1 MNKMTNEHW
10 PAVIIINGRPYQL
23 MKLERKGVNDPCSMC
38 DLRQQCEPSDQYFN
52 LMMLC
57 KSDDRDDGW
66 YFEEDW
72 TIVSKQIIE
81 FVEVPMDRQLE
92 LDIEKVVKQET
103 HKELEG

>member
-1 MNKMTNEHW
+1 MNKDTEAYW
-10 PAVIIINGRPYQL
+10 PTVIVMEGRPYQL
-23 MKLERKGVNDPCSMC
+23 VKLERKGVNDPCSMC

-72 TIVSKQIIE
+72 SIFDKRIYD
-81 FVEVPMDRQLE
+81 FLNPE
-92 LDIEKVVKQET
+92 LANDFTDK
-103 HKELEG
+103 

>member
-1 MNKMTNEHW
+1 MNKKTNEHW
-10 PAVIIINGRPYQL
+10 PTVIIMEGRPYQL

-38 DLRQQCEPSDQYFN
+38 DLRQQCEPYDQYFN

-72 TIVSKQIIE
+72 LIFGWRISDFID
-81 FVEVPMDRQLE
+81 PE
-92 LDIEKVVKQET
+92 LSDKLLDE
-103 HKELEG
+103 

>member
-1 MNKMTNEHW
+1 MNKKTNEHW
-10 PAVIIINGRPYQL
+10 PTVIIMEGRPYQL

-72 TIVSKQIIE
+72 SIYGKWICDFTNT
-81 FVEVPMDRQLE
+81 E
-92 LDIEKVVKQET
+92 LAEDFIDK
-103 HKELEG
+103 

>member
-1 MNKMTNEHW
+1 MNKDTEAYW
-10 PAVIIINGRPYQL
+10 PTVIVMEGRPYQL
-23 MKLERKGVNDPCSMC
+23 VKLERKGVNDPCSMC

-72 TIVSKQIIE
+72 SIFDKPLSDFIN
-81 FVEVPMDRQLE
+81 PE
-92 LDIEKVVKQET
+92 LIDEPYD
-103 HKELEG
+103 